1 MLSAETRNTSFHWL
15 NVKWKK
21 ITEIGEGNG
30 TFSLSRIFDKIE
42 NYIFKWREQLL
53 IFLQWYTMHDHKPL
67 RACHLSHTQS
77 ICSYAKCMFA
87 MCHFSTYEKNGEQH
101 SIRFE
106 YDTNIPANVYVR
118 CVWSHHSIGFF
129 SLFHWIRAEEKIAI
143 RACRLMF
150 MCVHSRME
158 WNIITNVAW
167 ARMGNGIGG
176 REEET
181 EQNFLCTIIAPYL
194 WSMLCIVHTQTHTH
208 TRVHSPIKY

>member
-1 MLSAETRNTSFHWL
+1 MPATYPTLNQSAATRSVCLLCVTFQHMRKMVSSIVSVSNTTQTYQRMCMCVAFD
-15 NVKWKK
+15 
-21 ITEIGEGNG
+21 
-30 TFSLSRIFDKIE
+30 RII
-42 NYIFKWREQLL
+42 QL
-53 IFLQWYTMHDHKPL
+53 
-67 RACHLSHTQS
+67 
-77 ICSYAKCMFA
+77 
-87 MCHFSTYEKNGEQH
+87 
-101 SIRFE
+101 
-106 YDTNIPANVYVR
+106 V
-118 CVWSHHSIGFF
+118 FF